1 MKKAKVIILFLILL
15 IGLVWWGFVLFG
27 VELRYSLM
35 ILPLLLV
42 TLTALL
48 KNNESARFDKLELA
62 LEVLALLAM
71 VFYCF
76 HAASFLMLINKIKRC
91 ENFE

>member
-62 LEVLALLAM
+62 LDVLALLAM
-71 VFYCF
+71 VYFTVF
-76 HAASFLMLINKIKRC
+76 MLLP
-91 ENFE
+91 F

>member
-27 VELRYSLM
+27 VELRYSLV

-48 KNNESARFDKLELA
+48 KNNESTRFDKLELA

-71 VFYCF
+71 VYFTVF
-76 HAASFLMLINKIKRC
+76 MLLP
-91 ENFE
+91 F

>member
-27 VELRYSLM
+27 VELRYSLV

-71 VFYCF
+71 VYFTVF
-76 HAASFLMLINKIKRC
+76 MLLP
-91 ENFE
+91 F

>member
-15 IGLVWWGFVLFG
+15 IGLVWCGFVLFG

-71 VFYCF
+71 VYFTVF
-76 HAASFLMLINKIKRC
+76 MLLP
-91 ENFE
+91 F

>member
-1 MKKAKVIILFLILL
+1 MKKAKVIILSLILL
-15 IGLVWWGFVLFG
+15 MGIVWWGFVLFG
-27 VELRYSLM
+27 IELRYSLM

-71 VFYCF
+71 VYFTVF
-76 HAASFLMLINKIKRC
+76 MLLP
-91 ENFE
+91 F

>member
-15 IGLVWWGFVLFG
+15 IGLLWWGFVLFG

-48 KNNESARFDKLELA
+48 KNKENGSSDKLELA

-71 VFYCF
+71 VYFTVF
-76 HAASFLMLINKIKRC
+76 MLLP
-91 ENFE
+91 F

>member
-1 MKKAKVIILFLILL
+1 
-15 IGLVWWGFVLFG
+15 
-27 VELRYSLM
+27 M

-48 KNNESARFDKLELA
+48 KNKENGSSDKLELA

-71 VFYCF
+71 VYFTVF
-76 HAASFLMLINKIKRC
+76 MLLP
-91 ENFE
+91 F

>member
-15 IGLVWWGFVLFG
+15 IGLLWWGFVLFG

-71 VFYCF
+71 VYFTVF
-76 HAASFLMLINKIKRC
+76 MLLP
-91 ENFE
+91 F

>member
-27 VELRYSLM
+27 VEMRYSLV

-71 VFYCF
+71 VYFTVF
-76 HAASFLMLINKIKRC
+76 MLLP
-91 ENFE
+91 F

>member
-1 MKKAKVIILFLILL
+1 MKKAKVIILSLILL

-27 VELRYSLM
+27 INLKFSFM
-35 ILPLLLV
+35 FFPFLLV

-48 KNNESARFDKLELA
+48 KNKENGSSDKLELA

-71 VFYCF
+71 VYFTVF
-76 HAASFLMLINKIKRC
+76 MLLP
-91 ENFE
+91 F

>member
-15 IGLVWWGFVLFG
+15 IGLVWWGFVSFG

-71 VFYCF
+71 VYFTVF
-76 HAASFLMLINKIKRC
+76 MLLP
-91 ENFE
+91 F